1 MRSVSS
7 STSPVHLPRH
17 PGQAPGGRPVRR
29 HGRSHAGLTWPVRRS
44 PPLVF
49 LVGTAFPTAAS
60 AAQTVQLGT
69 AAPFAVL
76 AHSAVTDVPT
86 STITGDVGLSPAAGT
101 NITGLTPAEVSGTI
115 YAPDATGPGG
125 IAGDN
130 PGLLT
135 VATHDLTTAYNNGRR
150 RRQPPPPTPPATT
163 NSAERP

>member
-7 STSPVHLPRH
+7 STSPVHFPRQSR
-17 PGQAPGGRPVRR
+17 PGARWASRQRSTAAFKQA
-29 HGRSHAGLTWPVRRS
+29 SLAGTTVAAI
-44 PPLVF
+44 VF

-76 AHSAVTDVPT
+76 AHTAVTDVPT
-86 STITGDVGLSPAAGT
+86 STIIGDVGLSPAAGT
-101 NITGLTPAEVSGTI
+101 KITGLTPAEVSGTI
-115 YAPDATGPGG
+115 YAPDTTGPGG

-135 VATHDLTTAYNNGRR
+135 LATHDLTTAYNTAAGDG
-150 RRQPPPPTPPATT
+150 ATDHLHH
-163 NSAERP
+163 R